1 MRDIKWL
8 ANRLKSMNVPE
19 VAWRVQQ
26 KAVQKQEYKK
36 YYLLDKPVT
45 DIPLSEEVK
54 SLALDVSRLAI
65 NWDNQH
71 TTVFDGLV
79 LLGNY
84 KYSDYKMYWNAG
96 FQTDN
101 MWDEND
107 FSYSI
112 STNQREDIGDIRT
125 NWELNR
131 HFQFACVSKNYYL
144 TGDDKYLDEFRDLFV
159 SWNDHNH
166 FLHGVEWTSAMEVA
180 IRVNSWIYAYA
191 FLKKSFEKYQN
202 QDESILNKLS
212 HGILA
217 MAVYIKSH
225 RAKFSSANNH
235 LIVEMYAL
243 GLTGI
248 VFSYQ
253 PWINYSIKAL
263 TEELPKQN
271 YADGVNKEMSLHY
284 QTFVMEA
291 YGLLWLSM
299 EKNKIKVPS
308 VWKDYLSKMSEFVA
322 DSCGEYSEVI
332 IFGDNDEGKILDL
345 SGKKINYYHY
355 VLQIMGDILGGQYTS
370 FKRQETIDWVS
381 MEKTGGMYTSS
392 DIRVYEKG
400 GMVFLRSKD
409 RKVLIAMDCGDLGFA
424 SIAAHGHADA
434 LSIQVYYEGN
444 PVLVDSGTYNYH
456 VPKKYRDEMR
466 STKAHNTV
474 YVEDIEQAE
483 MLGPFLWGR
492 RYNVNTIKC
501 TNKEGKVTV
510 QCKINYKGVEHT
522 RIVAFDRNRNLEII
536 DSIRTKLPDIK
547 PSQIWNINAVDDP
560 VNDNNAFVFQR
571 EKIRITSTNA
581 IIYDGYCSYEY
592 NNLEKKKILKI
603 DFDDQIHTHINLL

>member
-84 KYSDYKMYWNAG
+84 KYNDYKICWNAG

-101 MWDEND
+101 MWDENE

-191 FLKKSFEKYQN
+191 FLKKSF
-202 QDESILNKLS
+202 
-212 HGILA
+212 
-217 MAVYIKSH
+217 
-225 RAKFSSANNH
+225 F
-235 LIVEMYAL
+235 
-243 GLTGI
+243 
-248 VFSYQ
+248 
-253 PWINYSIKAL
+253 
-263 TEELPKQN
+263 
-271 YADGVNKEMSLHY
+271 
-284 QTFVMEA
+284 
-291 YGLLWLSM
+291 
-299 EKNKIKVPS
+299 
-308 VWKDYLSKMSEFVA
+308 
-322 DSCGEYSEVI
+322 
-332 IFGDNDEGKILDL
+332 
-345 SGKKINYYHY
+345 
-355 VLQIMGDILGGQYTS
+355 
-370 FKRQETIDWVS
+370 
-381 MEKTGGMYTSS
+381 
-392 DIRVYEKG
+392 
-400 GMVFLRSKD
+400 
-409 RKVLIAMDCGDLGFA
+409 
-424 SIAAHGHADA
+424 
-434 LSIQVYYEGN
+434 
-444 PVLVDSGTYNYH
+444 
-456 VPKKYRDEMR
+456 
-466 STKAHNTV
+466 
-474 YVEDIEQAE
+474 
-483 MLGPFLWGR
+483 
-492 RYNVNTIKC
+492 
-501 TNKEGKVTV
+501 
-510 QCKINYKGVEHT
+510 
-522 RIVAFDRNRNLEII
+522 
-536 DSIRTKLPDIK
+536 
-547 PSQIWNINAVDDP
+547 
-560 VNDNNAFVFQR
+560 
-571 EKIRITSTNA
+571 
-581 IIYDGYCSYEY
+581 
-592 NNLEKKKILKI
+592 
-603 DFDDQIHTHINLL
+603 